1 MPCRDTG
8 PWPNL
13 RKCPATDEHHPIPH
27 KHVDPV
33 NAMTKDLERRTMHL
47 LVCHAS
53 PFLAEGL
60 RALLETR
67 IAGAHVTCTSD
78 PDAAAMVVSTAGP
91 FDLALCD
98 GTADPAAGAKT
109 IRRLRAGQPGLAV
122 AVMTDKPTKDFVATV
137 MAAGAAGVLP
147 TDMPAAIAITVIEL
161 LINGGRYIPPL
172 TSRDRTDTTATPTS
186 GYSGMLP
193 LDAASALRPLSP
205 RQIDVLRLLSRGESN
220 KTIARAL
227 QMGENTVKTH
237 LKQIMK
243 RLNVRN
249 RTEAALAAARL
260 GLVDEPGLKPGRQ
273 AHPVPVLAVAA
284 L

>member
-1 MPCRDTG
+1 MPSS
-8 PWPNL
+8 
-13 RKCPATDEHHPIPH
+13 
-27 KHVDPV
+27 
-33 NAMTKDLERRTMHL
+33 
-47 LVCHAS
+47 AS
-53 PFLAEGL
+53 CGM
-60 RALLETR
+60 R
-67 IAGAHVTCTSD
+67 
-78 PDAAAMVVSTAGP
+78 
-91 FDLALCD
+91 
-98 GTADPAAGAKT
+98 
-109 IRRLRAGQPGLAV
+109 
-122 AVMTDKPTKDFVATV
+122 FV
-137 MAAGAAGVLP
+137 
-147 TDMPAAIAITVIEL
+147 
-161 LINGGRYIPPL
+161 
-172 TSRDRTDTTATPTS
+172 
-186 GYSGMLP
+186 
-193 LDAASALRPLSP
+193 DAASALRPLSP